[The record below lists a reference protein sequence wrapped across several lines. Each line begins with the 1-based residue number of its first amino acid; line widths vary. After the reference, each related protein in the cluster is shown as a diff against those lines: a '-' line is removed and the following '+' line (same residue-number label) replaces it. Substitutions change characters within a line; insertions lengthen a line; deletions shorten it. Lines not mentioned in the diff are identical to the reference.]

1 MTEANESDSALHKV
15 DPPIFSWKGVMHY
28 SSKLSNIAGED
39 DSENRG
45 NHNDKCRNR
54 NSWIDGWADMPVDD
68 LPKAFSPG
76 KILVLTMMKIDD
88 GEQNKQDGQAD
99 MREN

>member
-1 MTEANESDSALHKV
+1 MMES
-15 DPPIFSWKGVMHY
+15 
-28 SSKLSNIAGED
+28 
-39 DSENRG
+39 
-45 NHNDKCRNR
+45 
-54 NSWIDGWADMPVDD
+54 SWIDGWADMPVDD